1 MHVVWVCQKGL
12 VPVFLLLCFLFF
24 LLYCT
29 LGDIAGSSVTEN
41 FCLPFGNQLC
51 VCVCFW
57 TVCLWLS
64 EQRPSTASL
73 SASRWWTSN
82 LLVTHLHTQSSYSS
96 KHSQSMRSPHE
107 NLLTWVCRKSKLSLH
122 YQIKVANQIKGRWV
136 AVRWHWWYF
145 KDSPYIIRCW
155 LPKALR
161 LCYFYHLASRTTGFR
176 RAISYMILNCG
187 FYVDWCNLPLFRST
201 FNIHIFN

>member
-1 MHVVWVCQKGL
+1 MWFGCAKRVWSLSSSCFVFCSFSSIVLWVTLL
-12 VPVFLLLCFLFF
+12 VPQLQKTFVCH
-24 LLYCT
+24 
-29 LGDIAGSSVTEN
+29 LGTN
-41 FCLPFGNQLC
+41 C

-64 EQRPSTASL
+64 EQKPSTASL

-82 LLVTHLHTQSSYSS
+82 LLVTHLHTQSSYSR
-96 KHSQSMRSPHE
+96 KHSQNMRSPHE

-122 YQIKVANQIKGRWV
+122 YQIKVANQIKERWV